1 MESGENVS
9 IIIPIYNVEQYI
21 EECLLSAMRQTL
33 KQIEIIC
40 VNDGSTDDSIGI
52 VKKYAKED
60 SRIRIVE
67 KENGGLSSAR
77 NAGIDAARG
86 EYILFLDSDDWIL
99 PETLEELYEIAAKND
114 LDNVYFNA
122 EVFFDNEKIKETES
136 GYYNYYKRKGVYE
149 GVYTGAELGEK
160 IMRNGDFRPSACLQ
174 MPKRAMLQKYQIRFY
189 EGIIH
194 EDNLFT
200 IQSMILEGKVMFI
213 DKSYYQ
219 RRMRSDSIVTT
230 QKGMR
235 NAIGYYTCMQET
247 SIFIRDI
254 ELREEYYFEIE
265 NYLVWL
271 KKKAIDYISGLSRQQ
286 VIEGLIGYS
295 NEFKLNFML
304 HIYREAEHRR
314 RERELQQSVEDYR
327 NCNSYRIGRAVTAI
341 PRKVKKVVNKYRK

>member
-1 MESGENVS
+1 MGACESVS

-21 EECLLSAMRQTL
+21 EECLLSALRQTL
-33 KQIEIIC
+33 KEIEIIC
-40 VNDGSTDDSIGI
+40 VNDGSTDDSMRI

-60 SRIRIVE
+60 PRIRIVE

-77 NAGIDAARG
+77 NAGMDAANG

-99 PETLEELYEIAAKND
+99 PETLEELYEIVARND

-122 EVFFDNEKIKETES
+122 AVFFDNEQIKEAES
-136 GYYNYYKRKGVYE
+136 GYSNYYKRKAVYE
-149 GVYTGAELGEK
+149 GVYTGAEFGEK

-174 MPKRAMLQKYQIRFY
+174 MPRREMLKKHRLRFY

-200 IQSMILEGKVMFI
+200 IQSMILEDKVMFV

-230 QKGMR
+230 QKGVR
-235 NAIGYYTCMQET
+235 NAVGYYTCMQET
-247 SIFIRDI
+247 GRFIRDM
-254 ELREEYYFEIE
+254 ELKEEYYFEIE

-271 KKKAIDYISGLSRQQ
+271 KKKAIDYVSELNRQQ
-286 VIEGLIGYS
+286 VIEGLNGYS
-295 NEFKLNFML
+295 NEFKLGFML

-327 NCNSYRIGRAVTAI
+327 SCNSYRVGRVMTAI
-341 PRKVKKVVNKYRK
+341 PRKMKRLLNKYRK

>member
-1 MESGENVS
+1 MGQCERVS

-33 KQIEIIC
+33 KEIEIIC
-40 VNDGSTDDSIGI
+40 VNDGSTDDSMGI
-52 VKKYAKED
+52 VRKYARED
-60 SRIRIVE
+60 PRIRIVE

-77 NAGIDAARG
+77 NAGMDAAKG

-99 PETLEELYEIAAKND
+99 PETLEEIYDSAVKND

-122 EVFFDNEKIKETES
+122 AVFFDSEEIKETES
-136 GYYNYYKRKGVYE
+136 GYSNYYKRKGVYE
-149 GVYTGAELGEK
+149 GVYTGAEFGEK

-174 MPKRAMLQKYQIRFY
+174 MPKREMLKKYGLRFY

-200 IQSMILEGKVMFI
+200 IQSMILEGKVMYI
-213 DKSYYQ
+213 DKCYYQ

-230 QKGMR
+230 QKGVR
-235 NAIGYYTCMQET
+235 NAIGYFTCMQET
-247 SIFIRDI
+247 GRFIRDK

-271 KKKAIDYISGLSRQQ
+271 KKNAIDYISGLSRQQ
-286 VIEGLIGYS
+286 VIEGLTGYS
-295 NEFKLNFML
+295 NEFKLHFML

-314 RERELQQSVEDYR
+314 RERELLQSVEDYR
-327 NCNSYRIGRAVTAI
+327 NCNSYRIGRIMTAI
-341 PRKVKKVVNKYRK
+341 PRKMKNVVNKYRT